1 MTADKDICG
10 GSGGG
15 DTQGQDGGLAGNSG
29 AGGVV
34 GSVIFVGGACG
45 GKGSSRPL
53 ILNAIVCRRVARGK
67 MPALQKKCD
76 IVETMLRVC
85 THAHAR
91 AHTRAPRTRR
101 GRRVGGRGSSGI
113 PPNNYPI
120 E

>member
-76 IVETMLRVC
+76 IVETM
-85 THAHAR
+85 HAR
-91 AHTRAPRTRR
+91 THTHAHTRARR
-101 GRRVGGRGSSGI
+101 GRGAGGVWVEGGARES
-113 PPNNYPI
+113 PPI
-120 E
+120 TTQET

>member
-67 MPALQKKCD
+67 MPALHKMRYPWSD
-76 IVETMLRVC
+76 
-85 THAHAR
+85 
-91 AHTRAPRTRR
+91 APRFAERLHR
-101 GRRVGGRGSSGI
+101 
-113 PPNNYPI
+113 
-120 E
+120 

>member
-85 THAHAR
+85 THAH
-91 AHTRAPRTRR
+91 TRAPYARAEDAARAAC
-101 GRRVGGRGSSGI
+101 GWKGELGN
-113 PPNNYPI
+113 PPQ
-120 E
+120 

>member
-85 THAHAR
+85 THARTRTRTHAR
-91 AHTRAPRTRR
+91 AEDAARAAC
-101 GRRVGGRGSSGI
+101 GWKGELGN
-113 PPNNYPI
+113 PPQ
-120 E
+120 